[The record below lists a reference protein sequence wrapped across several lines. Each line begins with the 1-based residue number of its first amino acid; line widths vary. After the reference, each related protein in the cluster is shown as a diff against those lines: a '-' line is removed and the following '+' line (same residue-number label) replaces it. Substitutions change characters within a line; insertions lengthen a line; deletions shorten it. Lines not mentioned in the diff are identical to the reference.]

1 MSDAFNT
8 ALQQAKQ
15 MYRPERQDISVVEIQ
30 LGMAGGGGLYP
41 LIKRSSGSNISTG
54 SLGSRDAGGSGP
66 WDAWSPPDE
75 PRIQYQPVPQQA
87 TVPDMS
93 SGMMRSYFQN
103 LVGEEEEGY
112 NPLYRKEGG
121 GLSSIQKQINIG
133 GEPHR
138 LSYINSDEASLLRQM
153 GGSGKSVNGVPA
165 YFWDVGDDLSGA
177 GWDVGK
183 DTDIG
188 TGKDE
193 GGNNISRDDKPK
205 SPGFV
210 ETVLQHFL
218 PVRMTPRE
226 LEEEEERLAAL
237 KNSTPENPLYQE
249 PVSDMHQREL
259 MPHHRVSATGD
270 TARRLS
276 DSSAYLGASEKSL
289 IDDVQE
295 FYSSMTR
302 WDRDRDSMVDALNEL
317 KSLKDVKRSENDWI
331 VGDDL
336 SPEGEFYG
344 KGEQKS
350 SSINLLNKLLPY
362 REPPIQEYPSG
373 HERSS
378 YGMDP
383 PRGPGRVIIT
393 PDRIPAREGIW
404 MDVLRKFR
412 EGQ

>member
-1 MSDAFNT
+1 MIQFGLA
-8 ALQQAKQ
+8 AKLA
-15 MYRPERQDISVVEIQ
+15 YEVLKKAGIVVTMDQIKQWLEKNEIADEDD
-30 LGMAGGGGLYP
+30 LET
-41 LIKRSSGSNISTG
+41 NISTNRFM
-54 SLGSRDAGGSGP
+54 LND
-66 WDAWSPPDE
+66 
-75 PRIQYQPVPQQA
+75 
-87 TVPDMS
+87 
-93 SGMMRSYFQN
+93 
-103 LVGEEEEGY
+103 
-112 NPLYRKEGG
+112 
-121 GLSSIQKQINIG
+121 
-133 GEPHR
+133 
-138 LSYINSDEASLLRQM
+138 SLL
-153 GGSGKSVNGVPA
+153 
-165 YFWDVGDDLSGA
+165 
-177 GWDVGK
+177 
-183 DTDIG
+183 
-188 TGKDE
+188 
-193 GGNNISRDDKPK
+193 
-205 SPGFV
+205 
-210 ETVLQHFL
+210 
-218 PVRMTPRE
+218 
-226 LEEEEERLAAL
+226 EEDEERLEAL

-302 WDRDRDSMVDALNEL
+302 WDRDRDSMVDALNAL